1 MFLFSPALDR
11 GSISRCWLNRQT
23 RNSGRAGLLS
33 PLTVRKQPQ
42 VDGIRQ
48 RLVTGVGWV
57 PVVSAVIE
65 SKDLTRGIRVTEHA
79 IKVDHIVIFSAGAD
93 PRIDGLALDL
103 VRGRKDRDWG
113 SRNEKPFHRVQSAAE
128 NF

>member
-1 MFLFSPALDR
+1 MLVDAP
-11 GSISRCWLNRQT
+11 NP
-23 RNSGRAGLLS
+23 NSGRASLLS
-33 PLTVRKQPQ
+33 PLAVPKQPQ

-65 SKDLTRGIRVTEHA
+65 SNDLTRGIRVTEHA

-103 VRGRKDRDWG
+103 LGGRKDRDWG
-113 SRNEKPFHRVQSAAE
+113 SRQEKPLHRRQSAAE
-128 NF
+128 DSSALSHGHAG